1 MKKVICFVMA
11 FLMLLLPLTS
21 FADAG
26 AEDMQSVLLIVK
38 GKADIPQELS
48 EFSSHIAQSG
58 DKKSYSFEWT
68 DKDYKKSISINCD
81 DEGRIN
87 SYYNYSFEM
96 SGKKLSKISKNEII
110 SYAQAFLKKIVP
122 EAFENENDCLIYDEK
137 SYNARGNLRYTLTF
151 NRVRNSIPVK
161 DNNANVTLC
170 IVDDKIYVRDMSVN
184 FNYDAQFDDGNEI
197 ENFEEKYTEA
207 FPLELVYCD
216 EYNYNAKKG
225 ESRAYPVLVYR
236 IKDNNIGY
244 ISITTGEVIE
254 EDTYNSVFRE
264 ESAVMDSMAMGGS
277 NSSLKQSLTEQEI
290 KQISTVEG
298 LLSVDD
304 VQKIL
309 KSLPYINFAGTLKLS
324 NSYLTENDRGEYF
337 YRLHYSTTDEKSYR
351 YLSAV
356 INAHNGKVIS
366 ISNNMPY
373 DGASD
378 IKLTDREKAQV
389 EQKMQTFLNKVSA
402 DEIKNSVKKSSD
414 SYSNIVSDTYI
425 RIVNGIEYVDNTVN
439 ISFDAK
445 NNVVRSF
452 SADFRDGDFKNPDA
466 AITPDAAYEKILG
479 FSPVTKMYISSGG
492 KYVKAATLEKR
503 YIKLDALT
511 GEMKEVYDDTQ
522 KSYEY
527 SDIDGHWAQE
537 AATKLAEIQIGIE
550 GGALNPDKGITQE
563 EFFRLVCSG
572 MINKYYANYTQEELY
587 DVLITDKI
595 ISEGEKSPDAL
606 ITREQAFIYIIR
618 LAGLER
624 VAKLENIYKIEYA
637 DSHLLTNGK
646 IGYSAILSGLNV
658 IEGDG
663 GSLRPKDNLTR
674 AEAIVIL
681 YRYLLTL

>member
-1 MKKVICFVMA
+1 MKKVISLMMV
-11 FLMLLLPLTS
+11 FLMLLMPLTS

-26 AEDMQSVLLIVK
+26 AERMQSVLLVVK
-38 GKADIPQELS
+38 GKAEIPQELS
-48 EFSSHIAQSG
+48 EFSSHIAQNG
-58 DKKSYSFEWT
+58 DKKSYSFEWA
-68 DKDYKKSISINCD
+68 DKDYKKSISLSCD

-96 SGKKLSKISKNEII
+96 SEKKLSKISKNEII
-110 SYAQAFLKKIVP
+110 AYAQAFLKKTVP
-122 EAFENENDCLIYDEK
+122 EAFENEKDLLVYDEK

-151 NRVRNSIPVK
+151 NRMKNSIPVK
-161 DNNANVTLC
+161 DNNANITLC
-170 IVDDKIYVRDMSVN
+170 IADDKIYVRDMSVS
-184 FNYDAQFDDGNEI
+184 FNYDAQFDDGSEI
-197 ENFEEKYTEA
+197 ENFEEKYTGA

-216 EYNYNAKKG
+216 EYDYNAKKG
-225 ESRAYPVLVYR
+225 EARAYPVLVYR

-244 ISITTGEVIE
+244 ISMATGEVIE

-277 NSSLKQSLTEQEI
+277 NSALKQSLTEQEI

-298 LLSVDD
+298 LLSIDD

-309 KSLPYINFAGTLKLS
+309 KSLPYINFTGTLKLS
-324 NSYLTENDRGEYF
+324 NSYLTENDRGEYL
-337 YRLHYSTTDEKSYR
+337 YRLHYNSTDEKNYR

-366 ISNNMPY
+366 ISNNIPY

-378 IKLTDREKAQV
+378 VTLSERKKEQAV
-389 EQKMQTFLNKVSA
+389 QKMQTFLDKVAA

-414 SYSNIVSDTYI
+414 SYGDTVSDTYI
-425 RIVNGIEYVDNTVN
+425 RIINGTPYVDNSVN

-445 NNVVRSF
+445 SGIVRSF
-452 SADFRDGDFKNPDA
+452 SIDFRDGDFKSPDA
-466 AITPDAAYEKILG
+466 AITPDAAYEKILEY
-479 FSPVTKMYISSGG
+479 SPVTKMYISSGG
-492 KYVKAATLEKR
+492 KFVKAATLEKN

-511 GEMKEVYDDTQ
+511 GEIKDVYEDTQ

-527 SDIDGHWAQE
+527 KDIEGHWAQE
-537 AATKLAEIQIGIE
+537 AATKLAEIQIGLE
-550 GGALNPDKGITQE
+550 GGILDGAITQE

-572 MINKYYANYTQEELY
+572 MINKYYGGYTAEELY
-587 DVLITDKI
+587 NILIADKI
-595 ISEGEKSPDAL
+595 LEEGEKKPDAFV
-606 ITREQAFIYIIR
+606 TREQAFIYIIR

-624 VAKLENIYKIEYA
+624 VAKLENIYKVEYR
-637 DSHLLTNGK
+637 DSHLLTKGSV
-646 IGYSAILSGLNV
+646 GYSAILSGLNV

-663 GSLRPKDNLTR
+663 GNLRPKDNLTR

>member
-1 MKKVICFVMA
+1 MKKVVSLMMV
-11 FLMLLLPLTS
+11 FLMLLMPFTS

-26 AEDMQSVLLIVK
+26 AEKMQSVLLIVK
-38 GKADIPQELS
+38 EKVQIPSELS

-81 DEGRIN
+81 EEGRIN

-110 SYAQAFLKKIVP
+110 AYAQEFLEKTVP
-122 EAFENENDCLIYDEK
+122 EAFANENDCLVYDEK
-137 SYNARGNLRYTLTF
+137 SYNAGGNLRYTLTF

-161 DNNANVTLC
+161 DNNANITLC
-170 IVDDKIYVRDMSVN
+170 IADDKIYVRDMSVS
-184 FNYDAQFDDGNEI
+184 FNYDAQFDDGSEI

-225 ESRAYPVLVYR
+225 EARAYPVLVYR
-236 IKDNNIGY
+236 VKDNNIGY
-244 ISITTGEVIE
+244 ISMATGEVIA
-254 EDTYNSVFRE
+254 EDTYNSLFRE
-264 ESAVMDSMAMGGS
+264 ESAVMDSMATGGS
-277 NSSLKQSLTEQEI
+277 NSALKQSLTEQEI
-290 KQISTVEG
+290 AQISTVEG
-298 LLSVDD
+298 LLSVDE

-309 KSLPYINFAGTLKLS
+309 KSLPYINFASTLKLG
-324 NSYLTENDRGEYF
+324 NSYLTENDRGEYL
-337 YRLHYSTTDEKSYR
+337 YRLHYNSEDEKNYR

-366 ISNNMPY
+366 ISNNVPY

-378 IKLTDREKAQV
+378 IKLTDREKTQAA
-389 EQKMQTFLNKVSA
+389 QKMQAFLNKVAA
-402 DEIKNSVKKSSD
+402 DEIKNSVKKSTD
-414 SYSNIVSDTYI
+414 SYSNIVSDTYT
-425 RIVNGIEYVDNTVN
+425 RIVNGIPYVDNMVN

-445 NNVVRSF
+445 NGVVRSF
-452 SADFRDGDFKNPDA
+452 NADFRDGDFKNPDA
-466 AITPDAAYEKILG
+466 AITPDAAYEKILK
-479 FSPVTKMYISSGG
+479 FSPVTKIYISSGG
-492 KYVKAATLEKR
+492 KYVKAATLEKS
-503 YIKLDALT
+503 YLKLDALT
-511 GEMKEVYDDTQ
+511 GEMKDVYEDTQ

-527 SDIDGHWAQE
+527 SDIDGHWVEE

-550 GGALNPDKGITQE
+550 GGALNPDNSITQE

-572 MINKYYANYTQEELY
+572 MINKYYATYSSEELY
-587 DVLITDKI
+587 NILISDKI
-595 ISEGEKSPDAL
+595 LEEGEKAPDTFV
-606 ITREQAFIYIIR
+606 TREQAFIYIIR

-624 VAKLENIYKIEYA
+624 VAKLEKIYKVEYA
-637 DSHLLTNGK
+637 DSALLTKGN
-646 IGYSAILSGLNV
+646 IGYAAILSGLNV

-663 GSLRPKDNLTR
+663 GSLRPQDSLTR